1 MLLLLKEVNME
12 KNDVIL
18 ERLVNARKLKGY
30 KQSDLADLM
39 GVSSK
44 TISRWEQGSSPL
56 KSYQLEKIADILEVN
71 IEYLIGSSDSPIYS
85 LEEFANN
92 LKEQGIKQKDGTILV
107 KKNKEPFLITDYS
120 KLFNPIG
127 YTDLSELEKY
137 IIDVFDS
144 VSMRFKREM
153 LINLIPLIKDKESMS
168 QIADWIRN
176 SEKQFQLE
184 MEYLSETYKTQKPRQ
199 NDGEGKD

>member
-1 MLLLLKEVNME
+1 ME

-71 IEYLIGSSDSPIYS
+71 IEYLIGSSDSPIFS

-107 KKNKEPFLITDYS
+107 KK
-120 KLFNPIG
+120 
-127 YTDLSELEKY
+127 
-137 IIDVFDS
+137 
-144 VSMRFKREM
+144 
-153 LINLIPLIKDKESMS
+153 IK
-168 QIADWIRN
+168 N
-176 SEKQFQLE
+176 HF
-184 MEYLSETYKTQKPRQ
+184 
-199 NDGEGKD
+199 